1 LQIGCGSVNRFAEKL
16 LGPRLTGPLYP
27 PPSFPS
33 RLYGDQP
40 HFDCSREERDM
51 GDFIYFI
58 GGGLLF
64 VAMMAYAV
72 WLNRV

>member
-1 LQIGCGSVNRFAEKL
+1 
-16 LGPRLTGPLYP
+16 
-27 PPSFPS
+27 
-33 RLYGDQP
+33 
-40 HFDCSREERDM
+40 M